1 VSGSRSTIADLVAS
15 PARPAAPR
23 AASTPSAGTRPATRS
38 VAHRLARFGGRAA
51 TALSRAARLGEGSV
65 VGGALAQRIDP
76 HIADELAE
84 GMRVVVVSGTNGK
97 TTTTRLIA
105 DAMPE
110 RPPATNRTGA
120 NLANGVVGALI
131 GRPDAGTA
139 VLEIDEAVVPWALET
154 LCPDVL
160 VLLNLSRDQ
169 LDRMHEVS
177 ALADRWR
184 AAIAQNPPRVV
195 VANADDPLVVYAVGE
210 ANVSWVAAGL
220 SWTTDAATCLWC
232 GGVIEFS
239 PMGWACGRCAH
250 RRPPCTMALDGDAVE
265 AGTWRSELGLAIPGR
280 SVRANAVMALAA
292 IEQLGLPLADAIE
305 SWSGIRSVEGRYEVS
320 TYYNTEMRLHLA
332 KNPAGWRD
340 TLDVIGADALPVILV
355 LNARSEDGRD
365 PSWIWDVPF
374 DQLRHRTV
382 VCLGERSSDLA
393 VRLAHADVN
402 AREATSLRSAAAI
415 VGPGSVHL
423 IANYSAFQQ
432 SRATLARGR

>member
-1 VSGSRSTIADLVAS
+1 MGSYAPLAPRLESGAGRST
-15 PARPAAPR
+15 R
-23 AASTPSAGTRPATRS
+23 SA
-38 VAHRLARFGGRAA
+38 AHRLARFGGRTA
-51 TALSRAARLGEGSV
+51 TLLSRTARLGEGSV

-76 HIADELAE
+76 QIAGELAE
-84 GMRVVVVSGTNGK
+84 DMRVVAVSGTNGK

-105 DAMPE
+105 DAVPGS
-110 RPPATNRTGA
+110 PPATNRTGA
-120 NLANGVVGALI
+120 NLVNGVVGALM
-131 GRPDAGTA
+131 GRPHATTA

-154 LCPDVL
+154 LRPDVL

-184 AAIAQNPPRVV
+184 AAIAEDPPRVV
-195 VANADDPLVVYAVGE
+195 VANADDPLVVYAVGD
-210 ANVSWVAAGL
+210 ADVTWVAAGL

-232 GGVIEFS
+232 GGVIDFATT
-239 PMGWACGRCAH
+239 GWQCSQCDR
-250 RRPPCTMALDGDAVE
+250 RRPVCGITLDGDVVE
-265 AGTWRSELGLAIPGR
+265 VGSWRRDLGLALPGR

-292 IEQLGLPLADAIE
+292 IDQLGLPMADAID
-305 SWSGIRSVEGRYEVS
+305 SWSGLRSVEGRYEVS
-320 TYYNTEMRLHLA
+320 TYCHTEMRLHLA

-340 TLDVIGADALPVILV
+340 TLDVIGADSLPVILAF
-355 LNARSEDGRD
+355 NARAEDGRD

-374 DQLRHRTV
+374 DQIRYRTV

-393 VRLAHADVN
+393 VRLAHADVD
-402 AREATSLRSAAAI
+402 AREATSLRNAAAI

-432 SRATLARGR
+432 ARATLARGR

>member
-1 VSGSRSTIADLVAS
+1 
-15 PARPAAPR
+15 
-23 AASTPSAGTRPATRS
+23 
-38 VAHRLARFGGRAA
+38 
-51 TALSRAARLGEGSV
+51 

-76 HIADELAE
+76 SIAGELAE
-84 GMRVVVVSGTNGK
+84 TMRVVVVSGTNGK

-105 DAMPE
+105 DAVPGA
-110 RPPATNRTGA
+110 PPATNRTGA
-120 NLANGVVGALI
+120 NLVNGVVGALI
-131 GRPDAGTA
+131 GRPKAAIA

-154 LCPDVL
+154 LRPDVL

-177 ALADRWR
+177 ALADRWC
-184 AAIAQNPPRVV
+184 AAIAENPPRVV
-195 VANADDPLVVYAVGE
+195 VANADDPLVVHAVGG
-210 ANVSWVAAGL
+210 ADVTWVAAGL

-232 GGVIEFS
+232 GGVIDFAAT
-239 PMGWACGRCAH
+239 GWRCGRCEH
-250 RRPPCTMALDGDAVE
+250 RRPDCAMRLDGEMVE
-265 AGTWRSELGLAIPGR
+265 VGTFRRDLGLSLPGR

-292 IEQLGLPLADAIE
+292 IDQLGLPLDAAID

-320 TYYNTEMRLHLA
+320 TFHGTEMRLHLA

-340 TLDVIGADALPVILV
+340 TLDVIADDALPVILA
-355 LNARSEDGRD
+355 LNARAEDGRD

-374 DQLRHRTV
+374 DQIRHRTV

-393 VRLAHADVN
+393 VRLAHADVD
-402 AREATSLRSAAAI
+402 AREATSLRNAAAI

-432 SRATLARGR
+432 CRTTLARGR